1 MVKLKV
7 NLANFEKFKEDFQT
21 TRGRYSFLLSL
32 SNVSLLLALDIFISS
47 FYLNNVV
54 ASLVGFMLL
63 FLSLIFQCF
72 FDFNDVRLYK
82 GVVKLLDSLNE
93 NSLYYSIKDDTLS
106 IENSVVKSLNY
117 EVIEGSCNQLRDSY
131 ENGKYKLILEVC
143 YRTSKA

>member
-32 SNVSLLLALDIFISS
+32 SNVSLLLALDIFISN

-54 ASLVGFMLL
+54 ASLIGFILL